1 MEKYKPRKS
10 LVNSNELSTNP
21 KNGTEHKK
29 ATNKK
34 ISKSKRKLSHA
45 QNQSKMLDDRL
56 VDVAPLSKGLT
67 HLTNYTKT
75 AKKGLK
81 PKSNSVNKSNNTS
94 IADQP
99 QRVKLNLS
107 SGSDLS
113 EMDMSEGIEKDI
125 GTPPTYL

>member
-1 MEKYKPRKS
+1 MSRRKRKHI
-10 LVNSNELSTNP
+10 LNINNQ
-21 KNGTEHKK
+21 KNGQDLPDFIVDL
-29 ATNKK
+29 KK

-67 HLTNYTKT
+67 HLTKYTKT
-75 AKKGLK
+75 DKKGLK